1 MESQPSS
8 GENHRTTYAFKKKK
22 QKQKQKQNKTNIKK
36 KGYEYNQWIE
46 ILYNTQGIARG
57 AIALISAMD

>member
-8 GENHRTTYAFKKKK
+8 GENHGTTYAFKKKK
-22 QKQKQKQNKTNIKK
+22 TKTKTKQHEYKR

-46 ILYNTQGIARG
+46 IPCNTQGIARG

>member
-22 QKQKQKQNKTNIKK
+22 QKQKQKQNKTNIKERAMNIIN
-36 KGYEYNQWIE
+36 G
-46 ILYNTQGIARG
+46 LRSR
-57 AIALISAMD
+57 AIPRVLHEVQ

>member
-1 MESQPSS
+1 M
-8 GENHRTTYAFKKKK
+8 NHGTTYAFKKKK
-22 QKQKQKQNKTNIKK
+22 TKTKTKQNEYKR

-46 ILYNTQGIARG
+46 IPCNTQGIARG